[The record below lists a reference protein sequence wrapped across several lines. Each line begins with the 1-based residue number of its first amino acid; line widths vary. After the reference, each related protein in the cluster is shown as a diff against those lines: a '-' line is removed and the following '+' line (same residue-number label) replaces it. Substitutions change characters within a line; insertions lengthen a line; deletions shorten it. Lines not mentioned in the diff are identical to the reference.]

1 MTSSRARCDV
11 IADQSENDENVRRR
25 FRNEILRRFAE
36 EEEEGRWRGAA
47 RFGRYKNRNKGHENG
62 RKTATFAFVPAIDR
76 GGAGRLPIGR
86 PGRKDRHSFRWPP
99 LHLSRLPLLFL
110 SRPFWLVS
118 CSFFFFFFFLFV
130 AFASPSIASFSFQQ
144 NGLSLSF
151 FFFSCGVFRTVFHVE
166 SCGERQKKTAVESI
180 PFLFFFSLI
189 RVAIRLGRPRVGQ
202 FVIRNGPFSHT
213 KTTQKK
219 TTQKEAKWPPSR
231 LIYPSDFDEDQW
243 SARNIFPDFGT
254 TLRALHFLLFVV
266 FFCWE
271 RFVSVPSPS
280 TTSLGISLDSSAPS
294 SLTLISLWSR

>member
-219 TTQKEAKWPPSR
+219 NNPKRSKMAAESIDLSIR
-231 LIYPSDFDEDQW
+231 L
-243 SARNIFPDFGT
+243 
-254 TLRALHFLLFVV
+254 
-266 FFCWE
+266 
-271 RFVSVPSPS
+271 
-280 TTSLGISLDSSAPS
+280 
-294 SLTLISLWSR
+294 